1 MHSPVGL
8 RPQGSPARASWP
20 TRSATTRNFTWLN
33 GSFLLDWLIHNLDV
47 CCWVKGA
54 WPVSCQGQGGRQV
67 RTLPDQ
73 LFDHYVVEYTFPD
86 GTRLIAEGRHMDQ
99 CWGFF
104 GDVIHGAKG
113 CAVLGEG
120 ITEPEDLQGPPA
132 DAQEPD
138 LEIQG
143 PPCNHYQV
151 EHDLLFEAIRHD
163 KPYNEAERC
172 GYAALVGIMG
182 RMAAESGKLVTWD
195 EALHSNIELAPGLDK
210 LTMAV
215 ARAGQARRARATT
228 RSPCRGSRPRFERS
242 DRAAGGPAERGLPVA
257 IPGHSRCC
265 QRGIPRIMTWGAPD
279 LGG

>member
-1 MHSPVGL
+1 M
-8 RPQGSPARASWP
+8 
-20 TRSATTRNFTWLN
+20 
-33 GSFLLDWLIHNLDV
+33 
-47 CCWVKGA
+47 
-54 WPVSCQGQGGRQV
+54 SCQGQGGRQV

-73 LFDHYVVEYTFPD
+73 LFDHYAVEYTFPD

-120 ITEPEDLQGPPA
+120 ITDPKIYRGHQPTPKNLIWKYAGE
-132 DAQEPD
+132 
-138 LEIQG
+138 
-143 PPCNHYQV
+143 PCNHYQV

-195 EALHSNIELAPGLDK
+195 EALHSKIELAPGSGQADHEL
-210 LTMAV
+210 
-215 ARAGQARRARATT
+215 ARAGQARREGELPGRHAGVHDHGL
-228 RSPCRGSRPRFERS
+228 SES
-242 DRAAGGPAERGLPVA
+242 DRAATGTSRTGLLSGSMAMLVAEN
-257 IPGHSRCC
+257 
-265 QRGIPRIMTWGAPD
+265 GASHVS
-279 LGG
+279 